1 MTGRTR
7 LTNPTTP
14 TMRRRSPS
22 SSSAAPDCANQ
33 YSAEAG
39 DYWLRIADGTGT
51 SLDSLLELNAA
62 TAETPIYPGS
72 TICLPAGSATP
83 AGFSSASNDDS
94 SGGAATRVARPCA
107 NVYASVA
114 GDYWLRIA
122 DAAGLDLD
130 ELLELNDATAD
141 SPLYPGS
148 EVCLP
153 AGASGPAAPT
163 TAPPATAAPSTPPST
178 DPATTAAPAS
188 TAPATTEPPATTQDE
203 TTVPPA
209 PPAPGEIEQIIR
221 DVWPDDLEEQAL
233 RIAWRESNYN
243 PRAQNYC
250 CSGLFQIY
258 YEVHAGWLA
267 ELGVKSA
274 DDLYD
279 PRTNATAAYALYQRS
294 GSWAPWRMTAD

>member
-1 MTGRTR
+1 M
-7 LTNPTTP
+7 
-14 TMRRRSPS
+14 
-22 SSSAAPDCANQ
+22 
-33 YSAEAG
+33 
-39 DYWLRIADGTGT
+39 
-51 SLDSLLELNAA
+51 
-62 TAETPIYPGS
+62 
-72 TICLPAGSATP
+72 
-83 AGFSSASNDDS
+83 
-94 SGGAATRVARPCA
+94 
-107 NVYASVA
+107 
-114 GDYWLRIA
+114 RIA

-188 TAPATTEPPATTQDE
+188 TAPATTEPPATTQDD

-294 GSWAPWRMTAD
+294 GSWAPWQMTAD